1 MRAYCW
7 GTGGSWIK
15 FIFSWFVC
23 PKSPLLVS
31 DVDSGDYG
39 AKESVTIFAHVRF
52 SHKDES
58 EPATSLLK
66 GQWGKNMWHTG
77 LQEINHQWVF
87 SVPELSLDIQYIPV
101 LQLCLYFWWVTQSTV
116 TKHHKYHETSLFTS
130 AMIAGRFT
138 GKASVNVCLEHQRRS
153 SKALCFVF
161 GSLQS
166 GTCCLISVA

>member
-1 MRAYCW
+1 MF
-7 GTGGSWIK
+7 T
-15 FIFSWFVC
+15 
-23 PKSPLLVS
+23 LVTMEQRNQS
-31 DVDSGDYG
+31 Q
-39 AKESVTIFAHVRF
+39 
-52 SHKDES
+52 
-58 EPATSLLK
+58 SLLTF
-66 GQWGKNMWHTG
+66 GSPIRMSQNLPQVSWRGSEEKNMWHTG
-77 LQEINHQWVF
+77 LQEINRQWVF